1 MVGTCRV
8 VVLPTVHD
16 TRSGVW
22 IRGLGCA
29 RPLKPRL
36 DGSSVGCQF
45 RPKRFGES
53 LVVAEEVQLRQ
64 RVARASP
71 PGGSG
76 KES

>member
-1 MVGTCRV
+1 MIGAGRV

-16 TRSGVW
+16 TRGGVW

-45 RPKRFGES
+45 GPKRFGES
-53 LVVAEEVQLRQ
+53 LVVAEEAQLRQ
-64 RVARASP
+64 RVSRAPP
-71 PGGSG
+71 PGGS
-76 KES
+76 